1 MQERPNTPRT
11 GEEEDKNAVF
21 ARVWRRVMGE
31 QPMACPIVWEGM
43 PQPDDAPAAQPP
55 AAPEEAA
62 HAETEPQETAPAPC
76 ALPAP
81 PPGCRPAGDFPREET
96 LGVLGPGSLDS
107 APVLQTLLRRELAD
121 MREYQQLSRRAGGP
135 PARTLAA
142 LAGEKKRRAKRLAAA
157 YFLISGVRYWPEG
170 EKCPPMSSYLGTLRR
185 RFAQEQATMAAYLT
199 GIETTEDPC
208 LRQLFCELAEGAW
221 EHACKVREL
230 VELA

>member
-1 MQERPNTPRT
+1 MQERPSAPQT
-11 GEEEDKNAVF
+11 GAEEDKNAVF
-21 ARVWRRVMGE
+21 ARVWRRVMGD
-31 QPMACPIVWEGM
+31 QPMACPIVWDTSETSPTQASEGAV
-43 PQPDDAPAAQPP
+43 QAK
-55 AAPEEAA
+55 
-62 HAETEPQETAPAPC
+62 TEVQEPTQETC

-96 LGVLGPGSLDS
+96 MGVLGPGSLDS

-121 MREYQQLSRRAGGP
+121 AREYQQLSRRASGP
-135 PARTLAA
+135 PARMLAA

-170 EKCPPMSSYLGTLRR
+170 EKCPPMPSYLGTLRR

-199 GIETTEDPC
+199 GIETTDDPC
-208 LRQLFCELAEGAW
+208 LRQLFYDLAQGAW
-221 EHACKVREL
+221 DHACKVREL

>member
-43 PQPDDAPAAQPP
+43 LQPDDAP

-62 HAETEPQETAPAPC
+62 HAETEHQETASAPC

-121 MREYQQLSRRAGGP
+121 AREYRQLSRRAGGP
-135 PARTLAA
+135 SARELAA
-142 LAGEKKRRAKRLAAA
+142 LAGEKTWRAKRLAAA

-170 EKCPPMSSYLGTLRR
+170 EKCQPMSSYLGTLRR

-208 LRQLFCELAEGAW
+208 LRQLFYELAEGAW
-221 EHACKVREL
+221 EHACKIRAL
-230 VELA
+230 VERA